1 VFYSNGEI
9 CGHMKPFKTKVINT
23 TGAGDAFMS
32 GIAYSYLENLD
43 IIESCKNG
51 IACAAIA
58 ISSEKTI
65 SDNMSLENINRI
77 KEENL

>member
-1 VFYSNGEI
+1 
-9 CGHMKPFKTKVINT
+9 
-23 TGAGDAFMS
+23 MS

-43 IIESCKNG
+43 IIERCKNG

-65 SDNMSLENINRI
+65 SDDMSLENINRI

>member
-1 VFYSNGEI
+1 MRSYET
-9 CGHMKPFKTKVINT
+9 FKTKVINT

-51 IACAAIA
+51 IAFAAIA